1 MTEGRILP
9 GADTQPP
16 EGRLPG
22 PISSEQIFD
31 GQIVRLRISDY
42 RRPSGVVV
50 RREVLDHLGA
60 VVMVP
65 IEEGHI
71 LMVRQPRDAVEEI
84 MLELPAGKLDF
95 AGEDPKAAAI
105 RELAEEV
112 GREAGQ
118 WTYLGGFYTAP
129 AMITEFIHLFVV
141 SDLRP
146 SDVPPLPEEE
156 IEIVRVPIS
165 LLPTVISQV
174 RDAKTLIGLLHTAR
188 AFGV

>member
-1 MTEGRILP
+1 VSDARTRR

-16 EGRLPG
+16 EGLLPG
-22 PISSEQIFD
+22 PISSEQVFD
-31 GQIVRLRISDY
+31 GQIVRLRISEY
-42 RRPSGVVV
+42 QRPSGTVV

-65 IEEGHI
+65 IEDDHI

-95 AGEDPKAAAI
+95 PGEEPRAAAV

-129 AMITEFIHLFVV
+129 AMLTEFIHLFVV

-146 SDVPPLPEEE
+146 SDVTPIPEEE
-156 IEIVRVPIS
+156 IEIVRVPLS
-165 LLPTVISQV
+165 QLAAVISRV

-188 AFGV
+188 ALGI

>member
-1 MTEGRILP
+1 MSEASTPP

-22 PISSEQIFD
+22 PISSTRIFD
-31 GQIVRLRISDY
+31 GQIVRLRISEY
-42 RRPSGVVV
+42 QRPSGVVV
-50 RREVLDHLGA
+50 RREVLDHDGA

-65 IEEGHI
+65 IEGDHI
-71 LMVRQPRDAVEEI
+71 LMVRQPREAVEEVT
-84 MLELPAGKLDF
+84 LELPAGKLEFPD
-95 AGEDPKAAAI
+95 EDPQAAAI

-141 SDLRP
+141 SELRP
-146 SDVPPLPEEE
+146 SDVAPIPEEE
-156 IEIVRVPIS
+156 IEVVPVPIAH
-165 LLPTVISQV
+165 LPTVIAQV
-174 RDAKTLIGLLHTAR
+174 RDAKTLIGLLHVAR
-188 AFGV
+188 ALGL